1 MCSTATYWAQVN
13 MTKSE
18 GSRMWSLH
26 VKKVGWK
33 GQLTPLIDPLNPVA
47 LRPLHTL
54 QKTKA
59 N

>member
-1 MCSTATYWAQVN
+1 VN